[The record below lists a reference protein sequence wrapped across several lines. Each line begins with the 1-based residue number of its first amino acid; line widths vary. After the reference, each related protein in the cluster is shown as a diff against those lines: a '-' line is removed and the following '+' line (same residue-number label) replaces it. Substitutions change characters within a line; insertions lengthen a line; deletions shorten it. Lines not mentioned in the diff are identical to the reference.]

1 MPRFK
6 IYFATISVLLFH
18 SLSGCSDEL
27 DNDLPKNED
36 EKVLEQRLESLEKD
50 VTVVSANDRHREQG
64 LRLTKKTLGETNEY
78 LTQLYTNINSTKAE
92 DLPEWQEMYTALTD
106 DRAVEEAGYGL
117 GPRNIG
123 TNFYKLKLLS
133 DQNYSEIGLLDEGL
147 SANDKLDEA
156 QNKTL
161 DTILDRLATIDRNIR
176 NLNTAVEDKFKDVDK
191 TLADY
196 AGRIDGVENRMKTM
210 EVDIDTFRQEFVS
223 YRQRVTNIE
232 ELLRRYDLATMHNDI
247 RNLKETT
254 ANHDQRLIDLL
265 GRVQIN
271 SSEISVVRNDLIEAE
286 QELSGVSS
294 EVGNLKAGVDEI
306 FQRLEN
312 CGCLR

>member
-1 MPRFK
+1 MPRLNVK
-6 IYFATISVLLFH
+6 SSTIFAIVYLSI
-18 SLSGCSDEL
+18 SGCSGEL
-27 DNDLPKNED
+27 DNDLPKHADN
-36 EKVLEQRLESLEKD
+36 KVLEHRLESLEKD

-64 LRLTKKTLGETNEY
+64 SRLTKKTLGETNNY
-78 LTQLYTNINSTKAE
+78 LTQLYANINSTRAD

-106 DRAVEEAGYGL
+106 DRAIEEAGYGL

-133 DQNYSEIGLLDEGL
+133 DQNYTEIGQLDAGL
-147 SANDKLDEA
+147 TANDKLDVA

-161 DTILDRLATIDRNIR
+161 DIVLERLATIDRNIK
-176 NLNTAVEDKFKDVDK
+176 NLNTAVEDKFKAVDK

-196 AGRIDGVENRMKTM
+196 AGRIVGVENRMKTM

-223 YRQRVTNIE
+223 YRQRVTNLE

-294 EVGNLKAGVDEI
+294 EVGNLKAGVNEI